1 MIILQTTMLN
11 QIPSR
16 NRYFQIPLVSPPQL
30 HVATRYKRIVA
41 INAMSTPFRGSSS
54 SNRDKLRKK
63 Q

>member
-16 NRYFQIPLVSPPQL
+16 NRYFQTSRISTTIR
-30 HVATRYKRIVA
+30 VATRYKRIVA